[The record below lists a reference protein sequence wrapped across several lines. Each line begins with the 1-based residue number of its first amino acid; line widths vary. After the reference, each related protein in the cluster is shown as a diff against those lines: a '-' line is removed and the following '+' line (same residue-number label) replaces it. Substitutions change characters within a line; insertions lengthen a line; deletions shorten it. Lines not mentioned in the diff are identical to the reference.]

1 MFGYCIVIMTEYFS
15 PRDYTSKNDI
25 YIEYYKYIKS
35 KFNNIKK
42 ELTPYQL
49 KDTDSKLT
57 VAKKNVLFMQL
68 LSAKAEAAKAEAEAA
83 KAEAEAA
90 EAAAAAAAEDEAKAA
105 EDEAKKGGRKSRK
118 SHRRRKNHK
127 KRSTRR
133 RR

>member
-90 EAAAAAAAEDEAKAA
+90 
-105 EDEAKKGGRKSRK
+105 
-118 SHRRRKNHK
+118 
-127 KRSTRR
+127 
-133 RR
+133 

>member
-90 EAAAAAAAEDEAKAA
+90 EAAKAEAEAAEAAKA